1 MPPRNGST
9 RTARTRAQAR
19 SKPVPLAQ
27 TRPPMGP
34 PAKRAKASS
43 GRAVSTS
50 AQSSQPRA
58 KASTRIKAP
67 AIETSDEEDESEDD
81 DVPSRTSSSQKKLY
95 RSQVAANAAYQ
106 ETLQNQLFNS
116 DYEEP
121 PHDDDHDG
129 DHNPDLLGLDGDG
142 VKDILSLEQPS
153 FNAEDDNDEEL
164 PRGTKLKAANKR
176 ALDRRAEAP
185 QWSEPQGGKRKR
197 ASTDDILSSDEE
209 DASPPPPSSSV
220 GTELTDDELDTDD
233 DNHRTGGKVQRSFN
247 AGWPAEAWLQLPG
260 PGTRNL
266 SLKDQNGP
274 VMHTIQVA
282 LPRCIGHVVAK
293 DAFPSELLKLVRRIL
308 RGTARDLKYH
318 ALADRFTLDVKFSN
332 YIARLITQR
341 ISNFRGQLK
350 KDIVQRLTPFYQ
362 LFGTPEKIA
371 DTVKDE
377 LDGSKF
383 LFPKTNGLPTRTRP
397 FLHPCI
403 IESLRQLLFVSARGL
418 SLVDRYSDELIALK
432 EKYAKGNKSEFL
444 MPAPV
449 LCLVATAIQS
459 ALDDW
464 RSGRHKPTEFNADQ
478 YTNAY
483 RSHIQFLEDIKYG
496 SESKY
501 ARLLKTIYSECCDG
515 LESAGQAAP
524 NAAKEIVDIGAMESD
539 DDTDDDIAPV
549 AQSSPQM
556 DI

>member
-81 DVPSRTSSSQKKLY
+81 D
-95 RSQVAANAAYQ
+95 VAANAAYQ

-209 DASPPPPSSSV
+209 DASPPRPRR
-220 GTELTDDELDTDD
+220 
-233 DNHRTGGKVQRSFN
+233 RTGGKVQRSFN